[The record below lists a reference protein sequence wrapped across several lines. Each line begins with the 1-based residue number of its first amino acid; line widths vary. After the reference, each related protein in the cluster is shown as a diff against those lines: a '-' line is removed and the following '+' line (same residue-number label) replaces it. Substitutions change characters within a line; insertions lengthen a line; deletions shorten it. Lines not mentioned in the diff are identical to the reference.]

1 MLDGCTSDGEDAIG
15 GLLARGEPV
24 GAAGGEAGDDHGVA
38 NVVVQ
43 ATETEVCRRPDTS
56 GAQVSQDVV
65 VAGGGDV
72 VGAAGPG
79 GGYPDQTASLVG
91 QGKEVQAVMVVFA
104 GVVSPVGFAGAALG
118 GDEGA
123 VDETTSSPCL
133 VTFLRARSRR
143 GVWSA
148 SSLMS
153 SSRRRRTVDSDT
165 SLPPAMSARR

>member
-1 MLDGCTSDGEDAIG
+1 VGCSRDPPLLEVGGAVLDGCTSDGEDAIG

-43 ATETEVCRRPDTS
+43 ATEAEVCQRPDTS

-79 GGYPDQTASLVG
+79 GADIQIRRPL
-91 QGKEVQAVMVVFA
+91 
-104 GVVSPVGFAGAALG
+104 
-118 GDEGA
+118 
-123 VDETTSSPCL
+123 SS
-133 VTFLRARSRR
+133 VRARKCR
-143 GVWSA
+143 
-148 SSLMS
+148 
-153 SSRRRRTVDSDT
+153 
-165 SLPPAMSARR
+165 P